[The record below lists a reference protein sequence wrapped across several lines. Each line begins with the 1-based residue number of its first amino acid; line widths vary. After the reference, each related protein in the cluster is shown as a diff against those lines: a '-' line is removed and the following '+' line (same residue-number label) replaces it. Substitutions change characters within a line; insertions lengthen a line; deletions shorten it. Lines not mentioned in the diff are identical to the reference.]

1 MVVKC
6 LTVANQKGQNSISFP
21 CLGSGY
27 NGYPHI
33 EVAALMFEAVTE
45 YDKSVS
51 STSVQKVNFVALSN
65 DRKSIGVGRILV
77 RDDNKHLLV
86 LEDLFFMLIPNDN
99 ADAFKK
105 MLHWYIIK
113 FTCYDSGMIYIFSII
128 IW

>member
-6 LTVANQKGQNSISFP
+6 LTVANQKGHNSISFP

-51 STSVQKVNFVALSN
+51 STNVQKVNFVALSN
-65 DRKSIGVGRILV
+65 DRKSMGVGRTLV
-77 RDDNKHLLV
+77 RDDNKHLPV

-99 ADAFKK
+99 AD
-105 MLHWYIIK
+105 MPSIRCYIDI
-113 FTCYDSGMIYIFSII
+113 
-128 IW
+128 

>member
-1 MVVKC
+1 MVLKC
-6 LTVANQKGQNSISFP
+6 LTVANQKGYNSISFP

-65 DRKSIGVGRILV
+65 DRKSMGVGRTLV
-77 RDDNKHLLV
+77 RDDNKHLPV

-99 ADAFKK
+99 AD
-105 MLHWYIIK
+105 MPSIRCYIDI
-113 FTCYDSGMIYIFSII
+113 
-128 IW
+128 